1 MPPETLSLP
10 QARRVALAAQGL
22 TGRPDRAVGM
32 RDVQRLVDR
41 LALLQIDSVNVVARA
56 HRLPAFSRL
65 GPYDDALLARAA
77 GRSPRRLFEYWA
89 HEASLVDVT
98 LQPALRP
105 RMAAAAEEAW
115 GRIRSVQAE
124 QPDLLDRVRAEV
136 ADRGPLTARQIQ
148 HEEERSTAHWGWN
161 WSSVK
166 VCLEWLFWSGE
177 ITAARRNEQFERVYD
192 LPERVLPPAVI
203 AAPTPDPAD
212 AVRTLVHRSAV
223 ALGVADERSLADYF
237 RLKRA
242 QVRPAVADLVEA
254 GELVP
259 VTVRGLRQPR
269 WLHVGARV
277 PRRVEGR
284 ALLSPFDSMVFERGR
299 LLDLFDFHYRIEI
312 YVPEPQRRYG
322 YYVYPFLLGEELVA
336 RVDLKA
342 DRAAGVLLVRSAWV
356 EGAAAARGGEVAQA
370 LGAELALLADWLG
383 LDGVVVGTRGD
394 LAAELAVA
402 VAASGLG

>member
-1 MPPETLSLP
+1 MTLGAG
-10 QARRVALAAQGL
+10 QARRAALAAQGL
-22 TGRPDRAVGM
+22 TGRPDRAPGT
-32 RDVQRLVDR
+32 RDLQRLVDR

-65 GPYDDALLARAA
+65 GPYDDELLTRASS
-77 GRSPRRLFEYWA
+77 RRPRRLFEYWA
-89 HEASLVDVT
+89 HEASLVDVR

-115 GRIRSVQAE
+115 GRVRRVEAE
-124 QPDLLDRVRAEV
+124 HPQLLDRVRAEV
-136 ADRGPLTARQIQ
+136 AERGPLTARQIQ
-148 HEEERSTAHWGWN
+148 HEEERSREHWGWN

-177 ITAARRNEQFERVYD
+177 ITAARRNDQFERVYD
-192 LPERVLPPAVI
+192 LPSRVLPPTVL
-203 AAPTPDPAD
+203 AAPTPTPEE
-212 AVRTLVHRSAV
+212 AVRELVRRSAA
-223 ALGVADERSLADYF
+223 ALGVADERALADYF

-242 QVRPAVADLVEA
+242 VVRPAVADLVET

-259 VTVRGLRQPR
+259 VAVRGLERPH
-269 WLHVGARV
+269 WLWHAARV

-299 LLDLFDFHYRIEI
+299 LLDLFGFHYRIEI
-312 YVPEPQRRYG
+312 YVPEHLRRYG

-342 DRAAGVLLVRSAWV
+342 DRAEGVLRVQSAWL
-356 EGAAAARGGEVAQA
+356 EESAAGRRAEVV
-370 LGAELALLADWLG
+370 AELTAELRLLAGWLG
-383 LDGVVVGTRGD
+383 LSGVGVRPRGD
-394 LAAELAVA
+394 LAADLAR
-402 VAASGLG
+402 AAG

>member
-1 MPPETLSLP
+1 MLSLP

-65 GPYDDALLARAA
+65 GPYDDALLTRAA
-77 GRSPRRLFEYWA
+77 GRAPRRVFEYWA

-115 GRIRSVQAE
+115 GRVRRIEAE

-136 ADRGPLTARQIQ
+136 AERGPLTARQIQ
-148 HEEERSTAHWGWN
+148 HEEERSSGHWGWN

-192 LPERVLPPAVI
+192 LPGRVLPPAVL
-203 AAPTPDPAD
+203 AAPTPGPAD
-212 AVRTLVHRSAV
+212 AVRTLVQRSAA

-237 RLKRA
+237 RLRRA

-259 VTVRGLRQPR
+259 VTVRGLPQPH
-269 WLHVGARV
+269 WLHTGARV
-277 PRRVEGR
+277 PRQVQGR

-299 LLDLFDFHYRIEI
+299 LLDLFGFHYRIEI

-322 YYVYPFLLGEELVA
+322 YYVYPFLLGEEVVG

-342 DRAAGVLLVRSAWV
+342 DRATGVLLVRSAWV
-356 EGAAAARGGEVAQA
+356 EEPAAPRAGEVAEA
-370 LGAELALLADWLG
+370 LAAELALLAGWLG
-383 LDGVVVGTRGD
+383 LDGVAVGPRGD
-394 LAAELAVA
+394 LAAQLAVA
-402 VAASGLG
+402 VAASGRG